1 MSLARAKAL
10 LSSDPAQAR
19 DLALAAGPGL
29 EARFVAAA
37 AMRRAGD
44 AAGALRLLAPLAQS
58 AAWGVHYER
67 GAAHAMAGE
76 DAAALDAFTLAYRRN
91 PQSAIAAHALAG
103 QHAVRGQALPPA
115 LAQAQHPIVAQGEAL
130 AGIDRADPC
139 WLRLLAAASLARGAA
154 DGAEE
159 LLLAALARAP
169 AYAAAALDLALLY
182 ERQQRGPEALALVA
196 PLAARHPG
204 NAALHGLMAAAQL
217 HSGDV
222 EAALAALD
230 AALALSPDDAGFWH
244 VRGHALAAAGDVAG
258 AVLAYRRALALRPDQ
273 AEPWW
278 SLANLKTF
286 RFAADDRTA
295 MVAALAKPGLPPA
308 QAAHLHFA
316 LGRALLD
323 AQEPAAAMDH
333 LHRANAL
340 RRAQMPFD
348 IAAHERFV
356 ADTIA
361 ASPAPFFAARDAWG
375 DPRTGPVFIV
385 GLLRSGSTLVEQILA
400 SHPAV
405 EGLSELADFTLLA
418 RQWTTRLIRDG
429 RARDR
434 ASALAALTAPEARAL
449 GEAYLARV
457 ARVRQTD
464 RPLFVDKAP
473 GNLFNLALIR
483 VALPQARII
492 HVSRDPMACGFSLYT
507 QDFAGGQGYSY
518 DLVTLGRYCRATAAL
533 AAHMH
538 KVLGPA
544 MMAVA
549 YEELVEDAE
558 GTVRRLLH
566 HCGLPFVPETLRFFD
581 NPRAVRTI
589 SAQQVRQPLHRQGL
603 ARWQACAP
611 WLGPLAEGLALAD
624 DKIR

>member
-1 MSLARAKAL
+1 MSLARAKVL

-44 AAGALRLLAPLAQS
+44 VAGALRLLAPLAQS
-58 AAWGVHYER
+58 TAWGVHYER
-67 GAAHAMAGE
+67 GAAHAMAAE
-76 DAAALDAFTLAYRRN
+76 DTAALDAFNLAHRFN

-103 QHAVRGQALPPA
+103 QHAVLGQALSPA
-115 LAQAQHPIVAQGEAL
+115 LAQAQQQIVAQGHAL

-139 WLRLLAAASLARGAA
+139 WLRLLAAASLAQGGQDA
-154 DGAEE
+154 AEE

-169 AYAAAALDLALLY
+169 ALSAAALDLALLY
-182 ERQQRGPEALALVA
+182 ERQQRGPEALAVAA

-204 NAALHGLMAAAQL
+204 NPALHGLVAAAHL
-217 HSGDV
+217 HGGDV
-222 EAALAALD
+222 DAALAALD
-230 AALALSPDDAGFWH
+230 TALALSPDEAGFWH

-286 RFAADDRTA
+286 HFAPEDHAA
-295 MVAALAKPGLPPA
+295 MTAALATPGLPPA

-323 AQEPAAAMDH
+323 AQELAGAMDH

-340 RRAQMPFD
+340 RRAQVPFD
-348 IAAHERFV
+348 IAAHEAFV
-356 ADTIA
+356 ADTMA
-361 ASPAPFFAARDAWG
+361 ATPASFFTARATWG
-375 DPRTGPVFIV
+375 DPRPGPVFIV
-385 GLLRSGSTLVEQILA
+385 GLPRSGSTLIEQILA

-418 RQWTTRLIRDG
+418 RQWTTRLIREG

-449 GEAYLARV
+449 GEAYLERV

-492 HVSRDPMACGFSLYT
+492 HVSRDPMACGFSLYA
-507 QDFAGGQGYSY
+507 QDFADGQGYSY
-518 DLVTLGRYCRATAAL
+518 DLVTLGRYCRAAAAL

-538 KVLGPA
+538 KGLGQA
-544 MMAVA
+544 MTAVA
-549 YEELVEDAE
+549 YEELIDDAE
-558 GTVRRLLH
+558 GTVRRLLR
-566 HCGLPFVPETLRFFD
+566 HCGLPFAPETLRFFD

-603 ARWQACAP
+603 SRWQACAP
-611 WLGPLAEGLALAD
+611 WLGPLAQALGLAD